1 MEDPR
6 FTRVAQD
13 PRFKVSS
20 HRLNILHQ
28 RAGLFFIHEIRR
40 EFVWNRTEYWMSSS
54 SVLCMSCFIVK
65 KRKMLFISG
74 NFLFC
79 FWVWYCMLM
88 TLKQR
93 KNKNNL
99 RWKFTTTY
107 ILGNNHFFLHV
118 CWYLIAGNF
127 GLILICFSFQKI
139 SRKER
144 KLKIDGRFEK
154 MFTDKSFTTKC
165 K

>member
-1 MEDPR
+1 M
-6 FTRVAQD
+6 
-13 PRFKVSS
+13 
-20 HRLNILHQ
+20 
-28 RAGLFFIHEIRR
+28 HEIRR

-65 KRKMLFISG
+65 KRKMLFISS

-79 FWVWYCMLM
+79 FWVWWCMLM

-107 ILGNNHFFLHV
+107 ILGNNHYFFSTCL
-118 CWYLIAGNF
+118 
-127 GLILICFSFQKI
+127 LILDFWKFWFNLNVSLFRKSPVKRGN
-139 SRKER
+139 SRSMDGLRKCLRMKASQQNVSNKE
-144 KLKIDGRFEK
+144 
-154 MFTDKSFTTKC
+154 KSFDC
-165 K
+165 MGILWHL